1 MCGGLKRGSREAF
14 PAYFVQHRVKEVT
27 MSLVWWANPNL
38 GSGRTVSCKSV
49 TMSRVSPCHLFG
61 VMWWW
66 DGGAVKCE
74 KMVTM
79 SRVSPCHLFGVVGHF
94 GSTYHNSV
102 KRNGLVRC
110 HHVTCFASLS
120 LPLSLGI
127 DYKFQQW
134 GVGGVGQGAL
144 WSSSRY
150 LAFWLPTLFA
160 SLLSYPPN

>member
-61 VMWWW
+61 V
-66 DGGAVKCE
+66 
-74 KMVTM
+74 
-79 SRVSPCHLFGVVGHF
+79 VGHF

-120 LPLSLGI
+120 PPLSLGI

-134 GVGGVGQGAL
+134 GVGGVGQEAL

-150 LAFWLPTLFA
+150 PSFWLPTLFA